1 MFSDI
6 TAVCFLCKGE
16 KKKMQSDKQNHN
28 YCNDTVLM
36 CHFYDFMISFFKKKL
51 SVGRFLFKT

>member
-1 MFSDI
+1 
-6 TAVCFLCKGE
+6 
-16 KKKMQSDKQNHN
+16 MQSDKQNHN